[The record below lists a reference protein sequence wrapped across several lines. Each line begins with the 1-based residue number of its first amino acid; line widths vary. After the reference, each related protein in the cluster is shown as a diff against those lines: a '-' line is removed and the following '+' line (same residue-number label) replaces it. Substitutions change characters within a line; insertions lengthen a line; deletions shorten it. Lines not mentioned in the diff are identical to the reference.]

1 MSSEIV
7 DPGESGIPS
16 PDNSLPPAEHD
27 MLQKL
32 INSSAS
38 KKLKPSRTR
47 TVSSVQDDANKIHA
61 HLTEYF
67 DDFILIGHTVSGE
80 RVVIQYAPTSQKA
93 DAIKQAMG
101 EVLHRLV
108 G

>member
-7 DPGESGIPS
+7 DPGDSGTPS

-27 MLQKL
+27 MLRKL
-32 INSSAS
+32 INSNA
-38 KKLKPSRTR
+38 KKLRPSRPR

-67 DDFILIGHTVSGE
+67 DDFILIGHTVTGE

-101 EVLHRLV
+101 DVLHRLV